1 MEINENDSGFL
12 LKTITKAT
20 KAVPSVKYALGVVGV
35 ASGLM
40 FIVGIS
46 NLKLSGLFFGT
57 LTMFFFMILLLVF
70 SFMASSDNGWIKY
83 PSIFLLWGTV
93 LLSLAFGATF
103 YTSIFWKKPQDLSH
117 YLTLER
123 QEDLEEKEF
132 LRREGSQVASA
143 KKLPPDHHT
152 ENEKHKIP
160 AENKPQNQQND
171 PTIMRVG
178 DKIGNGSVLK

>member
-1 MEINENDSGFL
+1 MGKEENLNFLINVI
-12 LKTITKAT
+12 KKAT
-20 KAVPSVKYALGVVGV
+20 KAVPSVKYAFGVVGI
-35 ASGLM
+35 ASALV

-46 NLKLSGLFFGT
+46 NLKLNGLFFGT
-57 LTMFFFMILLLVF
+57 LSMFFFMILLLVF
-70 SFMASSDNGWIKY
+70 SFMASSDHSWIKY

-93 LLSLAFGATF
+93 LLSLAFGSTF

-143 KKLPPDHHT
+143 KKLPPDHHI
-152 ENEKHKIP
+152 ENEKPKIP
-160 AENKPQNQQND
+160 AENKPQNQQKD
-171 PTIMRVG
+171 PTVMRIG